1 MLDKL
6 KKILFDTTGLNID
19 ITLDMSLKNDLGLN
33 SLDLAELVCVVEEEF
48 DIEIPDRAIREL
60 KTVGDVIHFIE
71 NNEVV

>member
-1 MLDKL
+1 MLEKL

-19 ITLDMSLKNDLGLN
+19 ITLDMNLKNDLSLN

-60 KTVGDVIHFIE
+60 KTVGDVIYFIE